1 MVVSSICLFGMPITW
16 QFNQHALPGNVSALI
31 EFNALSRKSAGGGAG
46 NIRSG
51 DALPKVCAFL
61 PVDSGVP

>member
-1 MVVSSICLFGMPITW
+1 MPITW
-16 QFNQHALPGNVSALI
+16 RFNQHASPGNVSAEI
-31 EFNALSRKSAGGGAG
+31 EINAFAWKSAGGGAG

>member
-1 MVVSSICLFGMPITW
+1 MVMSSVLLFGSPNAW
-16 QFNQHALPGNVSALI
+16 LFNQHASPENVSAEI
-31 EFNALSRKSAGGGAG
+31 EINAVTRKSAWGGAG

-61 PVDSGVP
+61 PVDPGVG